1 MALLFGP
8 KSNPAVPHEHC
19 LARAM
24 FWSRDAEVTMDG
36 ARIVA
41 SYRRSPLAVVT
52 NVSIEVCRER
62 RMREWAAY
70 LGHVWE
76 QENWRGLRELEFP
89 SYLK

>member
-1 MALLFGP
+1 
-8 KSNPAVPHEHC
+8 
-19 LARAM
+19 M

-52 NVSIEVCRER
+52 NVSIVCQER
-62 RMREWAAY
+62 RMREWAVY

-76 QENWRGLRELEFP
+76 QDNCR
-89 SYLK
+89 